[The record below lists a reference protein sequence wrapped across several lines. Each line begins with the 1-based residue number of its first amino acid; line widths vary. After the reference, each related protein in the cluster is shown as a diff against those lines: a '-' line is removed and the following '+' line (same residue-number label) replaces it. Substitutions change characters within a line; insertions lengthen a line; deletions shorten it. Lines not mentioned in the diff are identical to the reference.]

1 MNLKALITMLVLG
14 ASSAAVAAPA
24 VTVSGSVEA
33 SVKIGTRKSPPV
45 VIRDH
50 RMPAPGWDRDHGY
63 QPPVFVGP
71 SNIKHNSDSSEYIG
85 PIYSMPRWNERAWT
99 KLTDPTRIELTR
111 QIVRVSG
118 RFDAL
123 MLQNVTGSS
132 SIRLVK
138 IRFADGGADQTIMLN
153 KNLNSYQ
160 SSLQLNVQH
169 RPIEYIVVYGTTNFN
184 SSYRVLGT

>member
-1 MNLKALITMLVLG
+1 MNLKALITTLVLG
-14 ASSAAVAAPA
+14 TSSAAVASPT
-24 VTVSGSVEA
+24 VTVGGSVEA
-33 SVKIGTRKSPPV
+33 SIKFGTPSSRPV
-45 VIRDH
+45 VVRDH
-50 RMPAPGWDRDHGY
+50 RMPAPGWDRDYGF
-63 QPPVFVGP
+63 QPPVFAGP
-71 SNIKHNSDSSEYIG
+71 SNIKLNSDSSEYIG

-138 IRFADGGADQTIMLN
+138 IRFADGGSDQTIMLN
-153 KNLNSYQ
+153 QNLNSYR
-160 SSLQLNVQH
+160 STIQLNVQH